1 MRTNLPIAETQAG
14 NLTAYIPT
22 NLISIT
28 DGQVFLE
35 PKLFYEGQ
43 KPALNVGMSVSR
55 VGGATQAK
63 AIKSLAEIAIA
74 LMESPASENTARF
87 RTMDVASRN
96 FDDRLKK
103 LTVEECA
110 ARQEETTS
118 DMLDVVTGAEALKN
132 A

>member
-103 LTVEECA
+103 LTVEERA